1 MVYPNGE
8 DVDKTIKPGDVLIE
22 NSVFYMK
29 LIYFEIPF
37 TENEQI
43 SFDVGKANETEA
55 LYIPNSVITYK
66 LKNHESKRI
75 GVQIKLKY
83 LDIDVDSGDFVLIGA
98 GSEPTPREQS
108 KAQIIAQ
115 SIKNEKEVKS
125 IWVNADS
132 AYLRF
137 SIFLCISIY
146 SKIIF

>member
-1 MVYPNGE
+1 M
-8 DVDKTIKPGDVLIE
+8 
-22 NSVFYMK
+22 S
-29 LIYFEIPF
+29 
-37 TENEQI
+37 
-43 SFDVGKANETEA
+43 ANQTEA

-66 LKNHESKRI
+66 LKSHESKRI
-75 GVQIKLKY
+75 GLQIKLKY

-98 GSEPTPREQS
+98 GSEPIPREQS

>member
-1 MVYPNGE
+1 
-8 DVDKTIKPGDVLIE
+8 
-22 NSVFYMK
+22 MK

-37 TENEQI
+37 TNNQKI

-66 LKNHESKRI
+66 LKSHGSKRI

-132 AYLRF
+132 AYLWF
-137 SIFLCISIY
+137 SIFFVHFYLFENY
-146 SKIIF
+146 FLNSKNNNLRNASFN